1 MSYYTASSGNPAAVL
16 TNAQHA
22 AADAQRAYEDSPFDS
37 VKNCEA
43 IDETDNDCEAI
54 DELDNEQYICDEDD
68 TTGCEQR
75 ECDAL
80 GYESESANQ
89 EYEHAIGAGSR
100 RRRVIRVPARSATSK
115 RKRDEQR
122 KDEELAVAAKAAEV
136 RAAMVVEADAA
147 VVARAAELKLVTARK
162 DMYAGKLVLSSSEQ
176 SVLERSVHQ
185 AQDEEKVAKARL
197 SLLRAE
203 LQALQ
208 LRRAD

>member
-1 MSYYTASSGNPAAVL
+1 MSGQQQKSRIFSYYSAVSGDPAAVL
-16 TNAQHA
+16 T
-22 AADAQRAYEDSPFDS
+22 DAQRA
-37 VKNCEA
+37 A
-43 IDETDNDCEAI
+43 AAARTD
-54 DELDNEQYICDEDD
+54 
-68 TTGCEQR
+68 
-75 ECDAL
+75 
-80 GYESESANQ
+80 
-89 EYEHAIGAGSR
+89 
-100 RRRVIRVPARSATSK
+100 ATSK
-115 RKRDEQR
+115 RKRDERR

-176 SVLERSVHQ
+176 SVLERSGHQ
-185 AQDEEKVAKARL
+185 AEDEEKVAKARL